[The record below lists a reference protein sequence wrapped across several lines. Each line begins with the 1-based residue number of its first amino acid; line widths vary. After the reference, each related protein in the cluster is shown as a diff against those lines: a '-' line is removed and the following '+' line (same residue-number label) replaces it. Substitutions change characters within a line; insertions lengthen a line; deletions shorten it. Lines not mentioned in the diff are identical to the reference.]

1 VPDSQRGLKLGQQHV
16 GLAGVHGADRDQGGG
31 RPLEPPD
38 APGEDVVRVDLT
50 TDVAG
55 QGPGVPQR
63 RFGDQP
69 EVAFRTLPVHAST
82 VSPTSPGREVIR
94 VGITS

>member
-1 VPDSQRGLKLGQQHV
+1 VPDSQRGLKLVQQHV
-16 GLAGVHGADRDQGGG
+16 GLAGVHGADRDQGSG

-63 RFGDQP
+63 RLGHQP
-69 EVAFRTLPVHAST
+69 EVAFRTLSVHAST
-82 VSPTSPGREVIR
+82 VSPTSLGREMTKAGAV
-94 VGITS
+94 S